1 MKMERALLLDSCREP
16 MIRCAAATVTKDFV
30 DSLKHVPFSIRIYL
44 MKNPYTSF
52 TTIILF
58 ALGSV
63 ALSLP
68 KAFGVVPAPDGGYPR
83 FNTAEG
89 QKALLNLTTGVGN
102 TAVGWSSLSSN
113 TDGSFNT
120 GIGTGT
126 LLFNLGNQSTGEGV
140 RNTATGAGALLS
152 NSLGFQNTANGAF
165 ALFSNTEGVYNTA
178 IGESTLFFNTIGS
191 GNTAIG
197 VRALYSNSMGGD
209 NTAVGAAALP
219 SNTEGS
225 ENTAIGSQALLS
237 NTLGLQNTAHGAF
250 ALHLNT
256 AGNNNTATGYRS
268 LVSNVSGVENTAHG
282 SLALANCTGSYN
294 VGLAGGF
301 NLTNGDFNIDIGND
315 GEPGESGTIRIGSFC
330 CQNRVF
336 VAGISGVTVSGG
348 ATVYIKSD
356 GQLGT
361 STSSARFKQDIRD
374 MDKASE
380 TLLALRPVTF
390 HYKPE
395 FDPEGI
401 AQFGLIAE
409 EVEQVN
415 PDLVLRDKDGKAY
428 SVRYEQVNA
437 MLLNEFLKEHRKV
450 QEQDRKIEEQ
460 EAKIAQQ
467 QKDFQSKFGEQEK
480 QIAALTSGLQKV
492 SARILVST
500 PEPAMAANNY

>member
-152 NSLGFQNTANGAF
+152 NSLG
-165 ALFSNTEGVYNTA
+165 
-178 IGESTLFFNTIGS
+178 
-191 GNTAIG
+191 
-197 VRALYSNSMGGD
+197 
-209 NTAVGAAALP
+209 
-219 SNTEGS
+219 
-225 ENTAIGSQALLS
+225 
-237 NTLGLQNTAHGAF
+237 LQNTAHGAF

-336 VAGISGVTVSGG
+336 VPGISGVTVSGG

-409 EVEQVN
+409 EVEQVS

-500 PEPAMAANNY
+500 PESAMAANNY

>member
-1 MKMERALLLDSCREP
+1 MK
-16 MIRCAAATVTKDFV
+16 
-30 DSLKHVPFSIRIYL
+30 KHS
-44 MKNPYTSF
+44 KENPIKPTNIP
-52 TTIILF
+52 II
-58 ALGSV
+58 AV
-63 ALSLP
+63 ALTCFGLASL
-68 KAFGVVPAPDGGYPR
+68 AQAVVPAPDGGYPG

-89 QKALLNLTTGVGN
+89 QKALLNLTTGVAN

-165 ALFSNTEGVYNTA
+165 ALFNNTEGVLNTA
-178 IGESTLFFNTIGS
+178 VGESALFVNTIGG

-197 VRALYSNSMGGD
+197 VHALYSNSIGGD

-219 SNTEGS
+219 SNTQGS
-225 ENTAIGSQALLS
+225 ENTAIGTQALLN
-237 NTLGLQNTAHGAF
+237 NTVGLGNTAQGAF
-250 ALHLNT
+250 ALRLNT
-256 AGNNNTATGYRS
+256 AGNNNTATGYRA
-268 LVSNVSGVENTAHG
+268 LVGNVSGVENTAHG
-282 SLALANCTGSYN
+282 HLALANCTGSYN

-315 GEPGESGTIRIGSFC
+315 GEADESGTIRIGSFC
-330 CQNRVF
+330 CQSRAF
-336 VAGISGVTVSGG
+336 IAGISGVTVSGG
-348 ATVYIKSD
+348 AAVYIKSD

-361 STSSARFKQDIRD
+361 STSSARFKQDVRN

-380 TLLALRPVTF
+380 TLLRLRPVTF
-390 HYKPE
+390 RYKPE
-395 FDPEGI
+395 FDPEGM

-415 PDLVLRDKDGKAY
+415 PDLVVRDENGKAY

-437 MLLNEFLKEHRKV
+437 MLLNEFLKQHRKI
-450 QEQDRKIEEQ
+450 QDQDSKISNQ
-460 EAKIAQQ
+460 EATIAQLVQ
-467 QKDFQSKFGEQEK
+467 QVGTLLAHSKELDSK
-480 QIAALTSGLQKV
+480 ILKV
-492 SARILVST
+492 SAQLELPT
-500 PEPAMAANNY
+500 PVARFAGPISH

>member
-1 MKMERALLLDSCREP
+1 MKSIHTNSTTDKSERWSFFRYARLL
-16 MIRCAAATVTKDFV
+16 T
-30 DSLKHVPFSIRIYL
+30 SLTLACFGFLQNAQAV
-44 MKNPYTSF
+44 NP
-52 TTIILF
+52 
-58 ALGSV
+58 
-63 ALSLP
+63 P
-68 KAFGVVPAPDGGYPR
+68 PDGGYPG

-89 QKALLNLTTGVGN
+89 QRALLNLTTGVAN

-152 NSLGFQNTANGAF
+152 NTLGFQNTANGAF

-197 VRALYSNSMGGD
+197 VHALYSNSMGGD

-225 ENTAIGSQALLS
+225 ENTAIGSQALLN
-237 NTLGLQNTAHGAF
+237 NTLGLKNTAHGAF
-250 ALHLNT
+250 ALRLNT
-256 AGNNNTATGYRS
+256 AGNNNTATGYRA
-268 LVSNVSGVENTAHG
+268 LVGNVSGVDNTAHG
-282 SLALANCTGSYN
+282 YLALANCTGSYN

-315 GEPGESGTIRIGSFC
+315 GEAGESGTIRIGSFC
-330 CQNRVF
+330 CQSRAF
-336 VAGISGVTVSGG
+336 IAGISGVTVSGG
-348 ATVYIKSD
+348 ATVYVKSD

-361 STSSARFKQDIRD
+361 STSSARFKQDIRN

-380 TLLALRPVTF
+380 TLLGLRPVTF
-390 HYKPE
+390 RYKPE
-395 FDPEGI
+395 LDPEGI

-415 PDLVLRDKDGKAY
+415 PDLVVRDENGKVY
-428 SVRYEQVNA
+428 SVRYDQVNA
-437 MLLNEFLKEHRKV
+437 MLLNEFLKEHKRVEQQEATIAQLSKDIATV
-450 QEQDRKIEEQ
+450 VAHAKEQD
-460 EAKIAQQ
+460 AQ
-467 QKDFQSKFGEQEK
+467 
-480 QIAALTSGLQKV
+480 IQKV
-492 SARILVST
+492 SAQIEVSKPT
-500 PEPAMAANNY
+500 PRMAVRNP

>member
-1 MKMERALLLDSCREP
+1 MKKGRRRKKNRKMKAHRKTNSIKRMNTKLSCHI
-16 MIRCAAATVTKDFV
+16 MMLVLACLV
-30 DSLKHVPFSIRIYL
+30 
-44 MKNPYTSF
+44 
-52 TTIILF
+52 F
-58 ALGSV
+58 API
-63 ALSLP
+63 AQ
-68 KAFGVVPAPDGGYPR
+68 AVVPAPDGGYPG

-89 QKALLNLTTGVGN
+89 QKALFSLTTGVAN

-165 ALFSNTEGVYNTA
+165 ALFNNTEGVLNTA
-178 IGESTLFFNTIGS
+178 IGESALFFNTLGG

-197 VRALYSNSMGGD
+197 VHALYSNSMGGD

-219 SNTEGS
+219 SNTQGS
-225 ENTAIGSQALLS
+225 ENTAIGAQALLN

-250 ALHLNT
+250 ALRLNT
-256 AGNNNTATGYRS
+256 TGNNNTATGYRA
-268 LVSNVSGVENTAHG
+268 LVGNVSGVENTAHG
-282 SLALANCTGSYN
+282 HLALANCTGSYN

-315 GEPGESGTIRIGSFC
+315 GEAGESNTIRIGSFC
-330 CQNRVF
+330 CQSRAF
-336 VAGISGVTVSGG
+336 IAGISGVTVSGG
-348 ATVYIKSD
+348 AAVYIKSD

-361 STSSARFKQDIRD
+361 STSSARFKQDVRN

-380 TLLALRPVTF
+380 TLLRLRPVTF
-390 HYKPE
+390 RYKPE
-395 FDPEGI
+395 FDPEGM

-409 EVEQVN
+409 EVEKVN
-415 PDLVLRDKDGKAY
+415 PDLVLRDKDGKAF

-450 QEQDRKIEEQ
+450 EEQGRRIEEQ
-460 EAKIAQQ
+460 GVTIAQLKQEIATVVAYAKQ
-467 QKDFQSKFGEQEK
+467 QDSKIQEVK
-480 QIAALTSGLQKV
+480 TQIEMSK
-492 SARILVST
+492 SAPQIVIN
-500 PEPAMAANNY
+500 P